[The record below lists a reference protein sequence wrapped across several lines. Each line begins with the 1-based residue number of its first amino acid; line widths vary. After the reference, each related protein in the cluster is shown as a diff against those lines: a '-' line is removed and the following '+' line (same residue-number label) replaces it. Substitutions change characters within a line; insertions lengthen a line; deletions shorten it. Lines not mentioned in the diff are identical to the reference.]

1 MVEIRV
7 SVYVEY
13 RPMPDC
19 CMEAVLSA
27 FTEAYGKDVI
37 CLSGI
42 DCDL

>member
-7 SVYVEY
+7 SFYVEY

-19 CMEAVLSA
+19 CMEAVYSA
-27 FTEAYGKDVI
+27 FADAYPKADI

-42 DCDL
+42 DSN